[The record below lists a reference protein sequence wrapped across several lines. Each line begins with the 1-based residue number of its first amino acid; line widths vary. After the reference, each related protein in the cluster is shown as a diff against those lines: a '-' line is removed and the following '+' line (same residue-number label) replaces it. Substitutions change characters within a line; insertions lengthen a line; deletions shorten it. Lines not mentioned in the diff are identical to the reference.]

1 MVGMTTMEHPGRW
14 RRHGEMSDPGAGSLN
29 FDGLPVDVAELCHV
43 VQGVLIH
50 SDWLAAY
57 GVDEAQFR
65 TVSRETLPLD
75 GRLRQIADL
84 DGSALT
90 TERAPDRRAVGTCR
104 DYALMLCGML
114 RQQGVPSRVRCG
126 FATYFTRVWE
136 DHWICEYWHEG
147 RWRRADAQLD
157 PIIAPRLGI
166 GFDLADLPDDMFITA
181 GEAWRRCRAGE
192 ADPMDFGHGSQASGL
207 WFVRV
212 NVVRDHHS
220 VNGRETSDWD
230 TWRRA
235 TVAHHS
241 LSETECTEVDEIA
254 AHPEMPTAE
263 PRPPWL
269 EGTASVL

>member
-1 MVGMTTMEHPGRW
+1 MAAMATMENPDRW
-14 RRHGEMSDPGAGSLN
+14 RYHGPMSAPGAGSLN
-29 FDGLPVDVAELCHV
+29 FDGLPGDAAALCRI

-50 SDWLAAY
+50 SDWLTAY
-57 GVDEAQFR
+57 GVSEAQFR
-65 TVSRETLPLD
+65 TVSRETLPLA

-114 RQQGVPSRVRCG
+114 RQQGMPARVRCG
-126 FATYFTRVWE
+126 FAAYFTREWE
-136 DHWICEYWHEG
+136 DHWICEYWHDG
-147 RWRRADAQLD
+147 RWCRADAQLD
-157 PIIAPRLGI
+157 RIIAPRLDI

-192 ADPMDFGHGSQASGL
+192 VDPMDFGHGAQASGM

-230 TWRRA
+230 TWRQA
-235 TVAHHS
+235 TAAHHI
-241 LSETECTEVDEIA
+241 LSDSECAETDEIA
-254 AHPEMPTAE
+254 AHPAAPSAGLN
-263 PRPPWL
+263 PSWL
-269 EGTASVL
+269 AGNTS